1 VSDVNVS
8 YADMQSAR
16 QLRPGDQAFEGD
28 LSKLRRLVDNLI
40 AGGYVTGVTRGQSGT
55 GATKAMPW

>member
-16 QLRPGDQAFEGD
+16 QFRAGDQAIEGD

-40 AGGYVTGVTRGQSGT
+40 AGGYVTGVSRGQSGT
-55 GATKAMPW
+55 GATKAMPR